1 MAPGMTEVILSFAR
15 LRFPYSLNIVDISRP
30 PPATALRPMKTET
43 FLTASRLFN
52 LMKFLPIRFVST
64 WLLTLV
70 LATATIPAASA
81 RNYQSDAYFEREVTQ
96 LIRLLE
102 EYHYNRD
109 GVKPADYA
117 QVIPDFM
124 GEFDGLRLF
133 FLESDKEEFAKRW
146 PATWLYNNI
155 SNLGRIDPA
164 FEIFTVYEQRTT
176 ARIAWIMEE
185 LKKDFDLTTHDTY
198 LVDRSKGNWPANQA
212 EADAL
217 WHKRLT
223 FEIIQELLEKRP
235 APVVA
240 STTTPDATKL
250 PGTDETPDAA
260 KAPDA
265 AKSPDATAP
274 KSSPDT
280 ADKNASAPAQTPSAN
295 IAATVKSPAPAKP
308 VTIEEAKENIR
319 KRYERRL
326 KTLTDFEDHEIGE
339 IFLSSITRL
348 YDPHSTYFSAATFED
363 FGIQMRLQLVG
374 IGALLGIEDDV
385 CVIKELITG
394 GPADLGKQLRPN
406 DKIMAVGQ
414 DNDEAVEITGMK
426 LRKIVDLIRGKKG
439 TKVRLLVKPAAATD
453 PSQRHEIILVRDVVN
468 LNSARARGAIYDVP
482 SGAGKT
488 VPIGVITL
496 PAFYG
501 PDGGSDGADKA
512 SATRD
517 VAELIGQL
525 KKVGIQ
531 GLVLDLRQNGGGL
544 LSEAIDLTGLFIK
557 QGPVV
562 QVKNFYGEVKIDNDD
577 DPRITYAGPL
587 AVLVSKFSAS
597 ASEIVAGALQNYGR
611 AIIVG
616 DSSTHGKGSVQQ
628 LIEMKNAAP
637 PLLLSRSSSKAGAAK
652 LTIQKFYL
660 PDGHS
665 TQLKGVVPDIILP
678 SIDDFLPVGEKDLT
692 RALAWDEIPSS
703 DFEGHTLSPQVVAP
717 LLTASTERQK
727 SLEEF
732 SYLKTNIDWFKTKQE
747 QKTVSINLEERREQ
761 READTAFR
769 KKMKAEKDRLAKSD
783 YPVREFTLG
792 PPKPPTIK
800 PELTPEEIE
809 AGEETEED
817 AKKLDIPL
825 RETLRVINDAIELT
839 LKSGSMFTTA
849 PALTAQAVKRG

>member
-1 MAPGMTEVILSFAR
+1 
-15 LRFPYSLNIVDISRP
+15 
-30 PPATALRPMKTET
+30 
-43 FLTASRLFN
+43 
-52 LMKFLPIRFVST
+52 MKFFLRSLPV
-64 WLLTLV
+64 WLLAIL
-70 LATATIPAASA
+70 LAVPAVRAA
-81 RNYQSDAYFEREVTQ
+81 ERTYQPDAYFEREVTQ

-102 EYHYNRD
+102 EIHYNRD

-124 GEFDGLRLF
+124 AEFDGLRLF
-133 FLESDKEEFAKRW
+133 FLETDKQDFQKRW
-146 PATWLYNNI
+146 PAAWLYNNI
-155 SNLGRIDPA
+155 SNLGRIEPA
-164 FEIFTVYEQRTT
+164 FEIFRVYEQRTT
-176 ARIAWIMEE
+176 ARIQWILEE
-185 LKKDFDLTTHDTY
+185 LKKDFDLTTNETY
-198 LVDRSKGNWPANQA
+198 LVDRSKSAWPATPQ

-217 WHKRLT
+217 WRKRLT
-223 FEIIQELLEKRP
+223 FELIQELLEKKP
-235 APVVA
+235 ASTVA
-240 STTTPDATKL
+240 STNT
-250 PGTDETPDAA
+250 
-260 KAPDA
+260 KAPVDN
-265 AKSPDATAP
+265 ST
-274 KSSPDT
+274 
-280 ADKNASAPAQTPSAN
+280 
-295 IAATVKSPAPAKP
+295 PAPAPAVKTTETAQTSAATP
-308 VTIEEAKENIR
+308 SSTITIDEAKQNIR

-326 KTLTDFEDHEIGE
+326 KTLTDFENHEIGE
-339 IFLSSITRL
+339 IFLSAITRL
-348 YDPHSTYFSAATFED
+348 YDPHSTYFSAATYED

-406 DKIMAVGQ
+406 DKIMAVAQ
-414 DNDEAVEITGMK
+414 DNGEPVEVTGMK
-426 LRKIVDLIRGKKG
+426 LRKIVDMIRGKKG
-439 TKVRLLVKPAAATD
+439 TKVRLVIKPGAATD
-453 PSQRHEIILVRDVVN
+453 PSERSQVVIVRDVVN
-468 LNSARARGAIYDVP
+468 LNSARARASIYEVPGA
-482 SGAGKT
+482 SGKT
-488 VPIGVITL
+488 IPLGVITL

-517 VAELIGQL
+517 VAELIGTL
-525 KKVGIQ
+525 KKSNIQ

-562 QVKNFYGEVKIDNDD
+562 QVKNYYGEVKIDNDED
-577 DPRITYAGPL
+577 SRIAYSGPL

-637 PLLLSRSSSKAGAAK
+637 PLMLTRPTGKAGAAK

-692 RALAWDEIPSS
+692 RALVWDEIPTSN
-703 DFEGHTLSPQVVAP
+703 FEGQPLGAQVVTP
-717 LLTASTERQK
+717 LLAASKERQK
-727 SLEEF
+727 TLEEF
-732 SYLKTNIDWFKTKQE
+732 AFNQKNIDWFKTKQD
-747 QKTVSINLEERREQ
+747 QKELSINLEERRQQ

-769 KKMKAEKDRLAKSD
+769 KLMRAEKARLAKDD
-783 YPVREFTLG
+783 YAEKEFTLG
-792 PPKPPTIK
+792 PPKPATIK
-800 PELTPEEIE
+800 PELTPEEIA
-809 AGEETEED
+809 AGEESEED

-825 RETLRVINDAIELT
+825 RESLRIINDAIELT
-839 LKSGSMFTTA
+839 SKSGRIFTDA
-849 PALTAQAVKRG
+849 PPLTAQAVKRG